1 MNIKKNITIEILM
14 NSPFNSGGLTVNVSQ
29 NSVEYQQKIL
39 VLQPK
44 VLELLVLLCAAQ
56 GQTLSKQTLTTA
68 LWPDTIV
75 GPDSLAN
82 TVTRLRKALNDDAKS
97 PQFIETVQRK
107 GYRWLQEVDIAK
119 GKVRNKK
126 VALASFGLAI
136 AATFIWLV
144 FSMLIEP
151 KTVPLETST
160 KINKFLFPD
169 LHIKRLEEGGY
180 EIQVGID
187 GELTEE
193 RKVAMLKEIKRI
205 TGEEHSDMIFT
216 LDPIEPVCDK
226 EGSSNS
232 ESDNDTDHSNLDKN
246 GKEKKKVAC
255 P

>member
-1 MNIKKNITIEILM
+1 MNINKNITIEKLM
-14 NSPFNSGGLTVNVSQ
+14 DSPFKSGGLTVNVSQ
-29 NSVEYQQKIL
+29 NSVEYQQNIL

-56 GQTLSKQTLTTA
+56 GQTLSKKSLTTA

-82 TVTRLRKALNDDAKS
+82 TVTRLRKALNDNAKS

-107 GYRWLQEVDIAK
+107 GYRWLQDIDIAK
-119 GKVRNKK
+119 RKVTKK
-126 VALASFGLAI
+126 NVTLASVGVAI

-144 FSMLIEP
+144 FSMLMEP
-151 KTVPLETST
+151 KTVPLETNT

-216 LDPIEPVCDK
+216 LDPIEPTCDI
-226 EGSSNS
+226 EESHNS
-232 ESDNDTDHSNLDKN
+232 GNDTENSNLDKN
-246 GKEKKKVAC
+246 DKNIACSKKKR
-255 P
+255 